1 VPTLSVLIPVFNEE
15 ETLDALLDAVER
27 QPEVSEIVV
36 VNDGSEDRTAEIL
49 ATRTWTRPVQVIHH
63 ERNRGKGAALRTAIS
78 AATSELALV
87 QDADLEYDPSDYAR
101 LLDPFERPGV
111 TVVFGT
117 RSFSAHSA
125 YSFWFVMG
133 NKLVSLYSNVLFN
146 SYLTDVETCFK
157 VMPVALWQ
165 DLDLRCNR
173 FDIEPEISAKVLL
186 RGIRVFEVPIS
197 YAARSRAEGKKLT
210 WRDGLQAIWTVTRI
224 RLTSRRSTLT
234 PPGEEPGPGQTTP

>member
-1 VPTLSVLIPVFNEE
+1 MPTLSVLIPVFNEE